1 MLRDIQEIQA
11 LATKYSKQ
19 QLAQMAYM
27 GLLDPTKAVL
37 AGNMINRIQD
47 QNSKPPQTTTAQD
60 VLGVPQPQPQQ
71 QPQPPQQPQQPQPT
85 QMAQAPMGMESLP
98 AGDVGNYSMAG
109 GGIIAFDDG
118 GSVPGYASRGYVDES
133 EFEGA
138 NPVFPKP
145 FTEADRFQKGL
156 RSIYTPDVN
165 SINSLGLSNIPVKR
179 EQPVDKYGVPL
190 PNPQRNLDIAKEQ
203 VSGLIPEQK
212 ARSINEIIDAQE
224 AVNKRFGVDEN
235 IFAKQRQTFEDERT
249 ALTKDREDAKG
260 MRLLEA
266 GLGIMAGESPH
277 AFVNIGK
284 GATPA
289 LQGLASDIKDIK
301 KADKELVRSKM
312 ALDVSE
318 NNYKMDKSKS
328 AFTQLEKDQER
339 VEKNQQ
345 ARASATASLG
355 SSLNTVAGSVYGARL
370 GAESTKQN
378 ALISAAS
385 AANTAKIYTEGYQAL
400 EKLKQQGMPDAF
412 KMANSPDMIASMPG
426 STFKARL
433 EAVAQATHPKDIKN
447 AILNATS
454 KVQER
459 ADNEWASLSMT
470 NKEIK
475 KLKDK
480 AAKGDVE
487 AQKQLEKRKSDIF
500 DSKLQEFYDG
510 YESMRTGV
518 GGSEGDKLPRT
529 SPPQSAIDYLKANP
543 NLSAD
548 FDAKYG
554 VGAAARILGTQ

>member
-19 QLAQMAYM
+19 QLAQMAHM

-60 VLGVPQPQPQQ
+60 VLGVPQPQ
-71 QPQPPQQPQQPQPT
+71 QPQPT
-85 QMAQAPMGMESLP
+85 QMAQVPMGMESLP

-118 GSVPGYASRGYVDES
+118 GAVPGYASRGYVDES

-289 LQGLASDIKDIK
+289 LQGLANDIKDIK

-328 AFTQLEKDQER
+328 ALTQLEKDQER

-355 SSLNTVAGSVYGARL
+355 SSLNTLAGSQFSAQTGAESQRYAADLGYKGHLASAAATRYASDHENRQIEALMKSSPGMTRIDAIREIGSAKNPKDQYNALSLRFSKARAEVNADPTINNAKTELARMVKDKVPPTDPEYKAVEARIKKLTDQIMSDNWIDATSHKLIQSLEGGTASRAGAQPTALPMPTTQKELQKGSVY
-370 GAESTKQN
+370 
-378 ALISAAS
+378 
-385 AANTAKIYTEGYQAL
+385 NTARGPARWNGT
-400 EKLKQQGMPDAF
+400 AF
-412 KMANSPDMIASMPG
+412 EPI
-426 STFKARL
+426 
-433 EAVAQATHPKDIKN
+433 Q
-447 AILNATS
+447 
-454 KVQER
+454 
-459 ADNEWASLSMT
+459 
-470 NKEIK
+470 
-475 KLKDK
+475 
-480 AAKGDVE
+480 
-487 AQKQLEKRKSDIF
+487 
-500 DSKLQEFYDG
+500 
-510 YESMRTGV
+510 
-518 GGSEGDKLPRT
+518 
-529 SPPQSAIDYLKANP
+529 
-543 NLSAD
+543 
-548 FDAKYG
+548 
-554 VGAAARILGTQ
+554 